1 MEIPKRLYQVRVYTA
16 THVIEGMHQ
25 PAGSFMNAINE
36 ADNVCFA
43 VNDATFQPL
52 SAQSM
57 LRPTT
62 VPEAV
67 VNKYDI
73 LFICFSDDT
82 LQNEINMLR
91 RVERVIAYTP
101 AFALRGDFHLGAE
114 AQTRDMVDTFRGQFQ
129 PLTDVT
135 IFPLIETNVSIP
147 RNESMVIVNAR
158 AIPLYHPE
166 VTS

>member
-1 MEIPKRLYQVRVYTA
+1 MEIPKRLYPVRVLTA
-16 THVIEGMHQ
+16 THVIEGLHQ
-25 PAGSFMNAINE
+25 PAGSFMNAINDE
-36 ADNVCFA
+36 DNVCFA

-57 LRPTT
+57 LRPAT

-67 VNKYDI
+67 VRKHDI
-73 LFICFSDDT
+73 LFICLLDDT
-82 LQNEINMLR
+82 LQNELSMLK
-91 RVERVIAYTP
+91 RVARVIAYTSV
-101 AFALRGDFHLGAE
+101 FALRGDFHLGAE

-135 IFPLIETNVSIP
+135 VFPLIETNVSIP
-147 RNESMVIVNAR
+147 RNESMIIVNTR

>member
-1 MEIPKRLYQVRVYTA
+1 MEIPKRLYPVRVYTA
-16 THVIEGMHQ
+16 THAIEGMHQ

-57 LRPTT
+57 LRPAT

-67 VNKYDI
+67 VNKHDI

-82 LQNEINMLR
+82 LQNELNMLR

-147 RNESMVIVNAR
+147 RNESMVIVNTL